1 MRKQKLII
9 VGLGMAAVRLLDEL
23 VKRQAQQRYEIVV
36 FGDESHGGYNRIQLS
51 HVLSGESTLDDITS
65 HDAAWFEQHDMTW
78 FSGRKV
84 VSIDTQ
90 AKCLTDATGDV
101 HDYDNLVLA
110 TGSLPVMVDVAG
122 NNLSGVMYFR
132 DVFDVQR
139 MLSLSPNNGR
149 IVVVGAGLLGLEA
162 AYGLVKQGFEVTV
175 VHRSNRVMSQQLDVA
190 AGALLQTHLESM
202 GMQFVLSSQV
212 ASIDGVDSVE
222 AVQLS
227 SGETLAAQAVIM
239 AIGIRPNSALAN
251 DAGLVVNRGVIVD
264 GQCRTSV
271 DDVYAVGEC
280 SEFDGQTYGLVAPI
294 YRQVSVLVGQL
305 MGEAVDG
312 FCNLATAT
320 QLKVSGVTL
329 YAFGDPMGQSDTQAL
344 VYEDGAKGVYRKVM
358 LSPQGCVM
366 GAVLLGNINQAQTI
380 FNQYQQAMPVS
391 VAQRAELVFGQ

>member
-1 MRKQKLII
+1 
-9 VGLGMAAVRLLDEL
+9 V
-23 VKRQAQQRYEIVV
+23 
-36 FGDESHGGYNRIQLS
+36 SHG
-51 HVLSGESTLDDITS
+51 
-65 HDAAWFEQHDMTW
+65 
-78 FSGRKV
+78 
-84 VSIDTQ
+84 
-90 AKCLTDATGDV
+90 
-101 HDYDNLVLA
+101 YDKLVIA
-110 TGSLPVMVDVAG
+110 TGSLPVMMDIAG
-122 NNLSGVMYFR
+122 KSLTGVMSFR

-139 MLSLSPNNGR
+139 MLSLSLNNGR

-222 AVQLS
+222 AVRLS
-227 SGETLAAQAVIM
+227 TGETLAAQAVVM
-239 AIGIRPNSALAN
+239 AIGIRPNTALAKE
-251 DAGLVVNRGVIVD
+251 AGLVVNRGVVVD

-305 MGEAVDG
+305 MSEAVDD
-312 FCNLATAT
+312 FRNLATAT

-329 YAFGDPMGQSDTQAL
+329 YAFGDPMGQSDTQTL

-358 LSPQGCVM
+358 LSPQGCVT
-366 GAVLLGNINQAQTI
+366 GAVLLGNISQAQTI
-380 FNQYQQAMPVS
+380 FNQYQQAFPVS